1 MAKQTPKQSL
11 ACHRNW
17 FKFKLAGMYF
27 PFDKE
32 SLTSEEYEKWNK
44 MQELRNSLLEDF
56 EKNSIAKGLK
66 VGGNKANIV
75 MDYEYWE
82 SLNENSVID
91 SKLGARNLT
100 PIEYERLQTLPDNY
114 TKFGNFDGDIREISD
129 SQRYKCIGNGWTH
142 EIINH
147 IINERYNTRTA

>member
-44 MQELRNSLLEDF
+44 MQEIRNSLLENF

-66 VGGNKANIV
+66 VVKRCWCKKPAKYPNPNKYSYFADKYPLV
-75 MDYEYWE
+75 CKKH
-82 SLNENSVID
+82 SVD
-91 SKLGARNLT
+91 
-100 PIEYERLQTLPDNY
+100 E
-114 TKFGNFDGDIREISD
+114 
-129 SQRYKCIGNGWTH
+129 
-142 EIINH
+142 
-147 IINERYNTRTA
+147 